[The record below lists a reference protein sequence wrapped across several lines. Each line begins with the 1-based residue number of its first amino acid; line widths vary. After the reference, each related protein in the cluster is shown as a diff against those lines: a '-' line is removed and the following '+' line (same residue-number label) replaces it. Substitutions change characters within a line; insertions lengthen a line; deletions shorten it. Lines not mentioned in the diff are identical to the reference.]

1 MFGHQTFPVCTGLND
16 YALGFRPNG
25 LGLSPGRLHSIV
37 LVQNILLTVPLSTQ
51 VYKGYKGICELH
63 AA

>member
-1 MFGHQTFPVCTGLND
+1 MITLD
-16 YALGFRPNG
+16 YRPSG
-25 LGLSPGRLHSIV
+25 LGLSPGRVHSVV
-37 LVQNILLTVPLSTQ
+37 LVQNILMTVPLSTQ

>member
-1 MFGHQTFPVCTGLND
+1 MI
-16 YALGFRPNG
+16 ALDSRPSR
-25 LGLSPGRLHSIV
+25 LGLSPGWLRSIV
-37 LVQNILLTVPLSTQ
+37 LVQNILPTVPLFTQ